1 MQQVLNTQD
10 RNQAFLKFLLLFL
23 VTVVLVVLAV
33 YFDYRLPVREN
44 KVLLDEVN
52 VQRQE
57 DIDQGKFAS
66 KMQECMVLL
75 DSMDKA
81 GVNSTQIELQ
91 LNGKLT
97 DLNVLQLKEN
107 TAYGI
112 IDKAVVE
119 RLSELQQRKKTEALL
134 RDKANRTDNA
144 EAQVTALQ
152 AQNASLNETLATYQ
166 QHK

>member
-1 MQQVLNTQD
+1 MQQILNTQD
-10 RNQAFLKFLLLFL
+10 RNQAFLKFLVFFV
-23 VTVVLVVLAV
+23 VTVALVVLAI
-33 YFDYRLPVREN
+33 YFDFRLPVREN

-52 VQRQE
+52 LQRQQ
-57 DIDQGKFAS
+57 DVDQSKFAG

-81 GVNSTQIELQ
+81 GVNAQQIELQ

-97 DLNVLQLKEN
+97 DLNVLQLKDN

-112 IDKAVVE
+112 IDKAVIE
-119 RLSELQQRKKTEALL
+119 RLSELQQRKKEEAVL
-134 RDKANRTDNA
+134 REKANRTDNA
-144 EAQVTALQ
+144 ESQVNQLQ
-152 AQNASLNETLATYQ
+152 EQIATLNQTLATI